1 MSFIRSN
8 GREIRLQSIIFPLN
22 NAAMK
27 KFSIHRINFIFL
39 LPLVVTVFIPALTR
53 AQNSENLDTLTLSR
67 IRQEALQHS
76 RVPWIAHQ
84 LTDVAGPRLTN
95 SPGWHHAAE
104 FIVQTLKS
112 WGFSNTAIEP
122 WGEFGYG
129 WSAEKTSLSMRIP
142 YYSPLIAYA
151 IPWSGSTHGP
161 VSGPTF
167 LIEEMDSA
175 WVASHLTEMKGKVLL
190 LSAQDTINHPRF
202 NADAE
207 RYSDSAL
214 AALGDTYMLSR
225 EEISGYI
232 PYFTKMLAVQRML
245 YGSGA
250 RAILRTSGGRDGTV
264 FVQSL
269 IGYRKKDQPELPS
282 LEVSREDFLRL
293 ARLTRDGLPV
303 IVDLESDTKL
313 YDQDLS
319 GHNVVAE
326 IPGTDP
332 TLKAEIVMLG
342 GHLDSWTAAT
352 GATDNGAG
360 CIVALEAVRIL
371 KTLGIQ
377 PKRTIRIALWD
388 GEEQGLLGSF
398 HYVRNHFGDPLNMRL
413 KPEQAKV
420 SAYFNLD
427 NGSGKIR
434 GIFAQGNDQAADIF
448 RQWLVPFKD
457 LGASTVTLHNTG
469 STDHLGFDAVGI
481 PGFQFIQDP
490 LDYETRAH
498 HSNEDNYDHLVMED
512 MEQAAAIMAS
522 FVYNTAMRTP
532 MIPRKPMPKPEK
544 FIFDGLAP

>member
-1 MSFIRSN
+1 MR
-8 GREIRLQSIIFPLN
+8 
-22 NAAMK
+22 
-27 KFSIHRINFIFL
+27 KFSIFL
-39 LPLVVTVFIPALTR
+39 LTFTALIPALLR
-53 AQNSENLDTLTLSR
+53 AQNSETLDTATLSR
-67 IRQEALQHS
+67 IRAEALQHS

-112 WGFSNTAIEP
+112 WGLSNTAIEP

-129 WSAEKTSLSMRIP
+129 WSAEKTGLSMRTP
-142 YYSPLIAYA
+142 YYSPLIAYSV
-151 IPWSGSTHGP
+151 PWSGSTHGP
-161 VSGPTF
+161 ISAHAF
-167 LIEEMDSA
+167 LMEQMDSA
-175 WVASHLTEMKGKVLL
+175 WVADHLAQMKGKVLL
-190 LSAQDTINHPRF
+190 IAAQDTNDPPRF
-202 NADAE
+202 HADAE
-207 RYSDSAL
+207 RLSDSAL
-214 AALGDTYMLSR
+214 AAQGDTYMLTR
-225 EEISGYI
+225 QELAAII
-232 PYFTKMLAVQRML
+232 PRFTKMMAIQKML
-245 YGSGA
+245 QTSGA
-250 RAILRTSGGRDGTV
+250 LAILENSGGRDGTV
-264 FVQSL
+264 FVQSF
-269 IGYRKKDQPELPS
+269 IGYRKKDQPEMPA
-282 LEVSREDFLRL
+282 LEVAKEDALRL
-293 ARLTRDGLPV
+293 ERLLRDGLPV
-303 IVDLESDTKL
+303 TVEMESDTKL
-313 YDQDLS
+313 YDQDLT

-332 TLKAEIVMLG
+332 SLKAEVVMLG
-342 GHLDSWTAAT
+342 GHLDSWTAGT

-398 HYVRNHFGDPLNMRL
+398 HYARNHFGDPIDMKF

-420 SAYFNLD
+420 SAYYNLD

-434 GIFAQGNDQAADIF
+434 GIFAQGNDKAADIF
-448 RQWLVPFKD
+448 RQWLVPFND
-457 LGASTVTLHNTG
+457 LGASTVTLRNTG
-469 STDHLGFDAVGI
+469 STDHLVFDAVDI

-490 LDYETRAH
+490 LDYETRTH

-522 FVYNTAMRTP
+522 FVYNTAMRTQ

-544 FIFDGLAP
+544 FIFDELLP